1 MAPNPRDRMASCARS
16 TPSPPPRCSP
26 FLGLSGCGYHT
37 LGAATHLPPD
47 VKTLA
52 VPVFA
57 TRTDSNGTETALTQ
71 AVVREFITRTRFR
84 VTTDSGADADA
95 VLHGTILKQTVT
107 PLTYNAATQQSS
119 SFVITIVASV
129 SLTAHDGRVLYENKN
144 YVLPRAI
151 PVHHRPADL
160 YSGGSGSHPAAFA
173 RVCAA
178 ACGRYPGRALT
189 SRRHQS
195 DSKAKNATRFGQFPN
210 FCPVFRAGVF
220 PRRTVFWSR
229 MISALHGHEAATVS
243 GARWGA
249 GFAAAGRFVAEIE
262 AAQAG
267 TGKLRPGYALLGD
280 EAFLLD
286 RCRAAVLKAFV
297 PDELRDFSLSDLD
310 LASTSIFEVLDRA
323 QTPSLMAPFQVIFVR
338 NVRQLYTRGAKK
350 DEFAALDRYFQS
362 PNPQALLL
370 FVADFIRIPADARRM
385 EMDDKNRN
393 ERLKETLGEHCG
405 MVELARVS
413 EEDAMRWAAA
423 TAQQAGSRL
432 EPDAARELVD
442 ALGADMM
449 LVASE
454 LEKLLLY
461 ASGRGKITLGDVETM
476 VLAAKQRSLYEL
488 TDAISAHDRVRALAL
503 LQGLLNSSDAGED
516 AAIGHLYMLART
528 FRQML
533 VILEK
538 NVRDSRAIWQALW
551 QGFRMPPFAAD
562 DLIRQARRY
571 KSRRE
576 LTRALRL
583 VARADLE
590 LRSSPP
596 DKRLV
601 LERLIYELASEPK
614 PAAPAWISPQLS
626 FES

>member
-1 MAPNPRDRMASCARS
+1 
-16 TPSPPPRCSP
+16 
-26 FLGLSGCGYHT
+26 
-37 LGAATHLPPD
+37 
-47 VKTLA
+47 
-52 VPVFA
+52 
-57 TRTDSNGTETALTQ
+57 
-71 AVVREFITRTRFR
+71 
-84 VTTDSGADADA
+84 
-95 VLHGTILKQTVT
+95 
-107 PLTYNAATQQSS
+107 
-119 SFVITIVASV
+119 
-129 SLTAHDGRVLYENKN
+129 
-144 YVLPRAI
+144 
-151 PVHHRPADL
+151 
-160 YSGGSGSHPAAFA
+160 
-173 RVCAA
+173 
-178 ACGRYPGRALT
+178 
-189 SRRHQS
+189 
-195 DSKAKNATRFGQFPN
+195 
-210 FCPVFRAGVF
+210 
-220 PRRTVFWSR
+220 
-229 MISALHGHEAATVS
+229 VS

-249 GFAAAGRFVAEIE
+249 GFVAAARFVAEIE

-267 TGKLRPGYALLGD
+267 TGKLRPGYVLAGD
-280 EAFLLD
+280 EIFLLD

-297 PDELRDFSLSDLD
+297 PADLRDFCLSDFD
-310 LASTSIFEVLDRA
+310 LSSTSIFEVLDRA

-370 FVADFIRIPADARRM
+370 FVADFLRIPSDARRM
-385 EMDDKNRN
+385 ELDDKNRY
-393 ERLKETLGEHCG
+393 ERLTETLGEHCG

-413 EEDAMRWAAA
+413 EEDAMRWAIA
-423 TAQQAGSRL
+423 TAQGAETRL

-461 ASGRGKITLGDVETM
+461 ATGRGRITLGDVETM
-476 VLAAKQRSLYEL
+476 VLSAKQRTLYEL
-488 TDAISAHDRVRALAL
+488 TDAISARDRVRALAL
-503 LQGLLNSSDAGED
+503 LHGLLNSSDAGED

-590 LRSSPP
+590 LRSAPP

-601 LERLIYELASEPK
+601 LERLVYELASEPK
-614 PAAPAWISPQLS
+614 PAAPAWVSAQLS

>member
-1 MAPNPRDRMASCARS
+1 M
-16 TPSPPPRCSP
+16 
-26 FLGLSGCGYHT
+26 
-37 LGAATHLPPD
+37 
-47 VKTLA
+47 
-52 VPVFA
+52 
-57 TRTDSNGTETALTQ
+57 
-71 AVVREFITRTRFR
+71 
-84 VTTDSGADADA
+84 
-95 VLHGTILKQTVT
+95 
-107 PLTYNAATQQSS
+107 
-119 SFVITIVASV
+119 
-129 SLTAHDGRVLYENKN
+129 
-144 YVLPRAI
+144 
-151 PVHHRPADL
+151 
-160 YSGGSGSHPAAFA
+160 
-173 RVCAA
+173 
-178 ACGRYPGRALT
+178 
-189 SRRHQS
+189 
-195 DSKAKNATRFGQFPN
+195 
-210 FCPVFRAGVF
+210 
-220 PRRTVFWSR
+220 
-229 MISALHGHEAATVS
+229 S

-249 GFAAAGRFVAEIE
+249 GFAAAARFVGEIE

-267 TGKLRPGYALLGD
+267 TGKLRPGYVLAGD
-280 EAFLLD
+280 EVFLLD

-297 PDELRDFSLSDLD
+297 PADLRDFCLSEFD

-350 DEFAALDRYFQS
+350 DEFAAIARYFQS

-370 FVADFIRIPADARRM
+370 FVADFVRIPSDARRM
-385 EMDDKNRN
+385 ELDDKNRY
-393 ERLKETLGEHCG
+393 ERLTETLGDHCG
-405 MVELARVS
+405 MVELARAN
-413 EEDAMRWAAA
+413 EEDAMRWAVAM
-423 TAQQAGSRL
+423 AQEAGNRL

-461 ASGRGKITLGDVETM
+461 ATGRGRITLGDVETM
-476 VLAAKQRSLYEL
+476 VLSAKQRTLYEL
-488 TDAISAHDRVRALAL
+488 TDAISARDRVRALAL

-516 AAIGHLYMLART
+516 SAIGHLYMLAKT

-601 LERLIYELASEPK
+601 LERLVYELASEPK
-614 PAAPAWISPQLS
+614 PAAPGWVSAQLS
-626 FES
+626 FEN

>member
-1 MAPNPRDRMASCARS
+1 
-16 TPSPPPRCSP
+16 
-26 FLGLSGCGYHT
+26 LSG
-37 LGAATHLPPD
+37 P
-47 VKTLA
+47 
-52 VPVFA
+52 
-57 TRTDSNGTETALTQ
+57 
-71 AVVREFITRTRFR
+71 
-84 VTTDSGADADA
+84 
-95 VLHGTILKQTVT
+95 
-107 PLTYNAATQQSS
+107 
-119 SFVITIVASV
+119 
-129 SLTAHDGRVLYENKN
+129 
-144 YVLPRAI
+144 
-151 PVHHRPADL
+151 
-160 YSGGSGSHPAAFA
+160 
-173 RVCAA
+173 
-178 ACGRYPGRALT
+178 
-189 SRRHQS
+189 
-195 DSKAKNATRFGQFPN
+195 
-210 FCPVFRAGVF
+210 
-220 PRRTVFWSR
+220 
-229 MISALHGHEAATVS
+229 
-243 GARWGA
+243 RWGA
-249 GFAAAGRFVAEIE
+249 GFSAVGRFVAEIE
-262 AAQAG
+262 AAAAG
-267 TGKLRPGYALLGD
+267 TGKLRPGYVLAGD
-280 EAFLLD
+280 EIFLLD

-297 PDELRDFSLSDLD
+297 PADLRDFSLSDLD

-350 DEFAALDRYFQS
+350 EEFAALDRYFKS

-370 FVADFIRIPADARRM
+370 FIADFLRIPQDARRM
-385 EMDDKNRN
+385 EMDDKNRF
-393 ERLKETLGEHCG
+393 ERLRETLGEHCG
-405 MVELARVS
+405 IVELARVG
-413 EEDAMRWAAA
+413 EEDAMRWAVA
-423 TAQQAGSRL
+423 TAQESQVRI
-432 EPDAARELVD
+432 EVDAARELVD

-449 LVASE
+449 LVSSE

-461 ASGRGKITLGDVETM
+461 AAGRGRITLGDVETM

-488 TDAISAHDRVRALAL
+488 TDAISARDRVRALTL
-503 LQGLLNSSDAGED
+503 LHGLLNSSDAGED

-571 KSRRE
+571 KSRRD

-601 LERLIYELASEPK
+601 LERLVYELASEPK
-614 PAAPAWISPQLS
+614 PAPPAWASAQLS